1 MRLHLLQAVV
11 LYHQNKRE
19 ESLSML
25 RNVDL
30 ELRGLKVD
38 PDSITALVELGKCW
52 FLVVFRSKLT

>member
-1 MRLHLLQAVV
+1 MILLGNEACLIMRLHLLQAVV

-38 PDSITALVELGKCW
+38 PDGITALVELGKC
-52 FLVVFRSKLT
+52 